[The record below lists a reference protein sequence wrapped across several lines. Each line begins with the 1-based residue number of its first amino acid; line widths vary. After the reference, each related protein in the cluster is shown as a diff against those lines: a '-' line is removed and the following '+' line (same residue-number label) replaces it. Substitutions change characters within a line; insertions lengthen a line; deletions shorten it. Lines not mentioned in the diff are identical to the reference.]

1 MGAELAL
8 AVTLAADRDMRV
20 VMGDRDITRT
30 MSRAYDRSRR
40 ILRRWGKSEE
50 EVGERARALWL
61 EAKTRFF
68 QGIPEQ
74 PVTEETLRVFYS
86 PIF

>member
-1 MGAELAL
+1 
-8 AVTLAADRDMRV
+8 
-20 VMGDRDITRT
+20 

-86 PIF
+86 PVF